1 MFQQK
6 GKPTDMLMI
15 VDIGVGNLGSIV
27 NMFKKVGV
35 KAVASDNPGD
45 FLSAKKIV
53 LPGVGAFDEGM
64 RRLEEGGFIGPL
76 NQKVLDE
83 KTPVIGICL
92 GSQLLGKSSEE
103 GVRPGL
109 GWIDMEVVRFPREEG
124 LRVPHMGWNVVKPKS
139 STGLFAGVGGELRY
153 YFVHTYHMKCANSQ
167 DIAGVTHYGSD
178 FTSAVHHEN
187 IYGVQFHPEKSHRFG
202 AALLKNFAEL

>member
-1 MFQQK
+1 
-6 GKPTDMLMI
+6 MLMI
-15 VDIGVGNLGSIV
+15 VDIGVGNLGYIV

-35 KAVASDNPGD
+35 KAVASDNPED
-45 FLSAKKIV
+45 FLSAEKIV

-109 GWIDMEVVRFPREEG
+109 GWIDMEVVRFAREEG

-139 STGLFAGVGGELRY
+139 NNGLFAGVEGELRY
-153 YFVHTYHMKCANSQ
+153 YFVHTYHMKCANPK
-167 DIAGVTHYGSD
+167 DIAGTTHYGLD
-178 FTSAVHHEN
+178 FTSAVHHKN